1 MTTEAKQAELIPAEN
16 DEQPTEVEQ
25 TNAIQAAPPAPET
38 PANPPNMAPSAVQI
52 GSAFDIAPEAFMAGL
67 DRRAQNREALMR
79 WIKDGLVEGR
89 DWGKIHVVK
98 KDKCK
103 QGAYCSNP
111 YHFSKPSLWK
121 SGAESICGM
130 LGLRSTWPNL
140 EDTMR
145 RVEDGKLDIVLKCHL
160 LAADGSIISEGIGA
174 RSLNTDNGD
183 MNKAL
188 KMAKKSGLI
197 DAALNL
203 GLSEIFTQ
211 DIDDMDPDGLGEVGD
226 PYNAAQE
233 RGDNFF
239 EGNVGKP
246 VATHCP
252 IGAGKGFKGKPW
264 AEVDDGFLN
273 WIVNNIDDK
282 PELVAAARKEL
293 EGRSLESQEKTAE
306 RRDSRIRT
314 KDLGEYVREIGSAK
328 TVEDIAR
335 IRKELPADFLPSVRA
350 FLAKR
355 EVELRDAKQG
365 VRPGGKRN
373 G

>member
-1 MTTEAKQAELIPAEN
+1 MTNEAQQAELMPVEIDQADQAGEIS
-16 DEQPTEVEQ
+16 QPTPG
-25 TNAIQAAPPAPET
+25 ALSAPAP
-38 PANPPNMAPSAVQI
+38 APIQI
-52 GSAFDIAPEAFMAGL
+52 GSAFDIDPEAFMAGL
-67 DRRAQNREALMR
+67 DRRAQNREALMT
-79 WIKDGLVEGR
+79 WIKNGLKEGR

-98 KDKCK
+98 RDKCDRG
-103 QGAYCSNP
+103 QYCDNP

-140 EDTMR
+140 EDTMKR
-145 RVEDGKLDIVLKCHL
+145 MEDGKADIVLKCHL

-174 RSLNTDNGD
+174 RNLGQDGGD
-183 MNKAL
+183 INKAL
-188 KMAKKSGLI
+188 KMAKKSSLI

-211 DIDDMDPDGLGEVGD
+211 DIDDMDPERLAEVGD

-282 PELVAAARKEL
+282 PDIVAAAQKEI
-293 EGRSLESQEKTAE
+293 EGRSLESQEKAAE
-306 RRDSRIRT
+306 RKVDSRLQD
-314 KDLGEYVREIGSAK
+314 KSLGEFVQEIGKATTSEQLAQ
-328 TVEDIAR
+328 
-335 IRKELPADFLPSVRA
+335 IRKEMPAEYLASVRA

-355 EVELRDAKQG
+355 EVELRDSTNRA
-365 VRPGGKRN
+365 
-373 G
+373 